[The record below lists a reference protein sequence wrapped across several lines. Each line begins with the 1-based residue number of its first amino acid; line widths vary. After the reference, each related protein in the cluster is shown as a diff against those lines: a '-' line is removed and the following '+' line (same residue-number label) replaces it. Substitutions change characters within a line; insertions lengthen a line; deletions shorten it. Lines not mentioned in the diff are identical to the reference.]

1 MARSST
7 WVRAT
12 QSGILRVMVHLGS
25 RVKKDDILGVIA
37 DPFGEYE
44 QQVSASFDGIVVGRT
59 NPPLVNEGE
68 ALFHI
73 ARFRRPD
80 DVAGNVEAFNYEMDP
95 DTDLRHADRTRLE
108 QFRAA
113 IAAVVHSGDEVVD
126 LGCGSGILGLLCLQA
141 GAGHVFGIDATA
153 MIEVA
158 RETFSR
164 AGLGEQADFLRGH
177 SQRVG
182 LPSPGDLAICDHVG
196 YFGFDYGIVHTLQ
209 DARRRLLKPGGRL
222 IPARIRLRIGAIE
235 SEKARDKADGWRAD
249 GIPAEFQ
256 WLRQYAVNAKHAVE
270 LPREALLSAAVQLGE
285 IDLYA
290 DNPDFFSWTA
300 ELRIARDGVMHGLA
314 GWFECELAEG
324 VWMTNSPL
332 AEQPINRS
340 QVFLPIDEAVEV
352 KAGDLVKATVM
363 ARPAEHLIAWV
374 VEIPARG
381 LRFGQS
387 TWEGMLLA
395 PEDLIR
401 AHPDRVPRL
410 STEGAARMTILG
422 YCDGQRSAREIEQVV
437 LRDHPGLFPSP
448 EEISRF
454 ISQVLGRDTE

>member
-1 MARSST
+1 M
-7 WVRAT
+7 
-12 QSGILRVMVHLGS
+12 LDEHLGY
-25 RVKKDDILGVIA
+25 V
-37 DPFGEYE
+37 
-44 QQVSASFDGIVVGRT
+44 
-59 NPPLVNEGE
+59 
-68 ALFHI
+68 
-73 ARFRRPD
+73 
-80 DVAGNVEAFNYEMDP
+80 
-95 DTDLRHADRTRLE
+95 ADRTRLE
-108 QFRAA
+108 RFRAA
-113 IAAVVHSGDEVVD
+113 IAKVVHADHSVAD
-126 LGCGSGILGLLCLQA
+126 LGCGSGVLGLLCLHA
-141 GAGHVFGIDATA
+141 GAGRVFGIDSTA
-153 MIEVA
+153 MLEVA
-158 RETFSR
+158 RETFDR
-164 AGLGEQADFLRGH
+164 AGLSDRSRFIRGH
-177 SQRVG
+177 SLRVE
-182 LPSPGDLAICDHVG
+182 LPERVDLVICDHVG
-196 YFGFDYGIVHTLQ
+196 YFGFDYGIVNTLQ
-209 DARRRLLKPGGRL
+209 DARRRFLKPGGRL

-249 GIPAEFQ
+249 GIPEEFQ

-270 LPREALLSAAVQLGE
+270 LPREALLSAAAELGE

-381 LRFGQS
+381 LRFSQS

-395 PEDLIR
+395 PEDLMR

-422 YCDGQRSAREIEQVV
+422 YCDGQRSAREIEQAV

-448 EEISRF
+448 EEISSF
-454 ISQVLGRDTE
+454 VLQTLGKDTEAAVMSKGSPRGRAGG